1 MVGGFLFL
9 VCFAEDSVRCSMV
22 GGNFS
27 SLGSIWTVQI
37 NPLKRHRE
45 ILYIAHQPH
54 VTWSRSYP
62 VKFTGFDVNDVF
74 SSC

>member
-37 NPLKRHRE
+37 NPLKNNTWRDSVHCPSTTCDVVTFLSRE
-45 ILYIAHQPH
+45 IHGI
-54 VTWSRSYP
+54 
-62 VKFTGFDVNDVF
+62 
-74 SSC
+74 